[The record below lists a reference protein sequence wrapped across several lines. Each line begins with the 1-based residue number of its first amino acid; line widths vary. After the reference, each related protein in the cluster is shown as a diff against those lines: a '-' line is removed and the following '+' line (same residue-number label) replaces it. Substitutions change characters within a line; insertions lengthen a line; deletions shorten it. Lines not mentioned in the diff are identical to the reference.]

1 MSVVL
6 GADGGLD
13 PARPFDAGGV
23 AGGADGGFGGARA
36 GEGLSGEGG

>member
-23 AGGADGGFGGARA
+23 AGGVDGGLV
-36 GEGLSGEGG
+36 EHGLGKA